1 MVALMIEEKKP
12 PELEE
17 AKEEDQG
24 TNMDDP
30 KGHYVFPLK
39 GFIIFTSIIIAL
51 IIVCVV
57 VILCNGGFY
66 QW

>member
-1 MVALMIEEKKP
+1 MVAPMIEEKKP

-17 AKEEDQG
+17 AKEEDKG
-24 TNMDDP
+24 ADMNDP

-39 GFIIFTSIIIAL
+39 GFIIFTSLIIIL
-51 IIVCVV
+51 MIVCVI
-57 VILCNGGFY
+57 VILCNGGFN

>member
-1 MVALMIEEKKP
+1 MVAPMIEEKKP

-24 TNMDDP
+24 VNIDDP

-39 GFIIFTSIIIAL
+39 GFIIFTGIIIAL

>member
-1 MVALMIEEKKP
+1 MVALMIEEKKQ

-24 TNMDDP
+24 TNMNDP

-39 GFIIFTSIIIAL
+39 GFIIFTSIIIVL

-57 VILCNGGFY
+57 VILCNGGFN